1 MNNIKS
7 TLWALLFSIAVIL
20 WFKWD
25 AVNAPKTAASQQT
38 QTQSDTGSQNM
49 PAPAGQ
55 VGGMQQAL
63 PAATPKATHSGN
75 LITIKTDVLEL
86 SIDTQGGTIA
96 ESKLLK
102 YPVSITDNTP
112 IKLFDSTPAKLFQLE
127 SGLNSN
133 HDENATHIAQ
143 FSAEKKRYEMTG
155 DSISVP
161 LTWSKN
167 GVTVTKTFTFYKGRY
182 DFDIAQTVN
191 NQSDKVW
198 TGYQYRW
205 LKRAEVVV
213 KRGMTTFNTFAGSAY
228 STPDKKYERLN
239 FSDMFDYQEDVNKAI
254 RTGAESADCKPY
266 HCLAKNVPDGW
277 EAMIQHYFMGALIS
291 KAGDKDDFYTGHN
304 NNNYYII
311 GMSGQPQSVAVGK
324 TLTFKATAF
333 VGPKVTSNLS
343 SIAPNLGKAT
353 DYGPF
358 FFVSEFLFKVLN
370 WVHKVV
376 GNWGWAI
383 VIVTLV
389 IKTILFPLAAKSFK
403 SMAKM
408 RKFQPEMER
417 IREQCGEDRQLQGQ
431 KMMELYKKEGINPA
445 SGCLPIIVQIPI
457 FLAFYYMLMESVE
470 LRQAPW
476 IFWIKDLSL
485 KDPLYILPVINM
497 GLMFLQQRLNPPPAD
512 PMQRR
517 VMMFLPLIFGV
528 FFLFFPS
535 GLVLYWAVSNLF
547 SIVQQYVIT
556 KRYGGLAHPLSHAED
571 KHYNPKQ

>member
-7 TLWALLFSIAVIL
+7 TLWALLFSLVIIL

-25 AVNAPKTAASQQT
+25 AANAPKQPVVSQQT
-38 QTQSDTGSQNM
+38 QTQSDGTAQNV
-49 PAPAGQ
+49 PAGASGVTTSQ
-55 VGGMQQAL
+55 TL
-63 PAATPKATHSGN
+63 PTNKAKATHSGE
-75 LITIKTDVLEL
+75 LITVKTDVLEL
-86 SIDTQGGTIA
+86 TIDTQGGTIV
-96 ESKLLK
+96 ESKLLQ
-102 YPVSITDNTP
+102 YPASITDKTP
-112 IKLFDSTPAKLFQLE
+112 IKLFDSTPEKLFQLE

-133 HDENATHIAQ
+133 HSNNATHIAK
-143 FSAEKKRYEMTG
+143 FVADKKQYELTG
-155 DSISVP
+155 DTVSVP
-161 LTWSKN
+161 MTWSEN

-182 DFDIAQTVN
+182 DFDIAQQVD
-191 NQSDKVW
+191 NQSDKDW
-198 TGYQYRW
+198 TGYQYRQ

-213 KRGMTTFNTFAGSAY
+213 KRGMTTFNTFAGAAF
-228 STPDKKYERLN
+228 STPDKKYERLQ
-239 FSDMFDYQEDVNKAI
+239 FSDMFDYQKDANQALN
-254 RTGAESADCKPY
+254 TGSQSACNPY
-266 HCLAKNVPDGW
+266 YCLSQGVPDGW

-291 KAGDKDDFYTGHN
+291 NATDKDDFYTG
-304 NNNYYII
+304 YSDFYTI
-311 GMSGQPQSVAVGK
+311 GMSGQAKTVPVGQNA
-324 TLTFKATAF
+324 TFNAKAF
-333 VGPKVTSNLS
+333 VGPKVASNLE

-358 FFVSEFLFKVLN
+358 FFISEFLFKVLN
-370 WVHKVV
+370 WVHLVL

-383 VIVTLV
+383 VIVTLG
-389 IKTILFPLAAKSFK
+389 IKTLLFPLAAKSFK

-431 KMMELYKKEGINPA
+431 KMMALYKKEGINPA

-497 GLMFLQQRLNPPPAD
+497 GLMFIQQRLNPPPAD
-512 PMQRR
+512 PMQRK
-517 VMMFLPLIFGV
+517 VMMFLPLMFGV

-547 SIVQQYVIT
+547 SIIQQYVIT
-556 KRYGGLAHPLSHAED
+556 KRYGGLAHPLSHEEE
-571 KHYNPKQ
+571 KKK